1 MNRILT
7 ESSQFC
13 RLYVFV
19 VLDSDIF
26 ENAVDEPK
34 RNDKLKHYYC
44 IEVRTIEH

>member
-1 MNRILT
+1 MNEILT

-26 ENAVDEPK
+26 ENAVDQ
-34 RNDKLKHYYC
+34 
-44 IEVRTIEH
+44 TIRERYIKALLLFYGTI